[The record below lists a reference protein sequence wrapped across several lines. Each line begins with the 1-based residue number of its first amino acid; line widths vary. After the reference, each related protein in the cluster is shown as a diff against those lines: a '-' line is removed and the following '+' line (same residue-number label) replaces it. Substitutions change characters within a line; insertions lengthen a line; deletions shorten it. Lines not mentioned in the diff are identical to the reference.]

1 MFCGERAI
9 ADLLPARC
17 SAVLFFFFFSFLRV
31 NLPRDLFTLVWRN
44 TTPRLSECSSIFH
57 HGKGAVSS
65 SLHYRYT
72 KETQFRLRADASH
85 APHNKKKVRFLLF
98 FLAFYVLTFLF
109 RFLFPFFLI
118 FLLRSLLFFFF
129 FVCHHSTL
137 RPPNVNVCSQTKS

>member
-85 APHNKKKVRFLLF
+85 APHNKKKSTISAFLSRVF
-98 FLAFYVLTFLF
+98 CSYFSVS
-109 RFLFPFFLI
+109 FPFSFFLI